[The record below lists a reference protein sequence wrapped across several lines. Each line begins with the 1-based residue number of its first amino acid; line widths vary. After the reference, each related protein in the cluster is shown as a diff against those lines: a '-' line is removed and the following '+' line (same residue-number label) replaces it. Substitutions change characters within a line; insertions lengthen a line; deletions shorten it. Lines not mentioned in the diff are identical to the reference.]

1 LVFLREEGTAKTFG
15 ILATEPGG
23 YKRQC
28 DCFVTKR
35 LSHEPFALK
44 EVTNQLHRSERL
56 KQCLWGQSG
65 ISIAKF
71 SQYDFKPIHRL
82 RRKKSV

>member
-44 EVTNQLHRSERL
+44 EVTNQYTDRS
-56 KQCLWGQSG
+56 
-65 ISIAKF
+65 
-71 SQYDFKPIHRL
+71 
-82 RRKKSV
+82 V